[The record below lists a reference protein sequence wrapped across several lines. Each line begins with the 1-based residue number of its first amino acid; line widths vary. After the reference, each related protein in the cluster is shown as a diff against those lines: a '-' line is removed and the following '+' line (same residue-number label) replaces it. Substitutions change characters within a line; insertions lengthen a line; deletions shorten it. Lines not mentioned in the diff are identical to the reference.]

1 MLSRSERLKRARI
14 TLMQGGQVG
23 GNLANPQIVQ
33 SWERCLALGLDPNA
47 RPACLQVSENELRRL
62 RERDEL
68 AHRFAVGEMHALYQQ
83 IAGSNFLIA
92 FGNSQGIVLET
103 VADGNFKNS
112 DPGKAIV
119 AGAIWSEEKRGTN
132 ALGTCARDMHP
143 IIVHGEEHFF
153 VDHCDVSCFAAPIF
167 HSDGMLAGVLDASS
181 DCSARHAHTLALMR
195 MAATHMENSLFL
207 AQQDEHIV
215 VLFHS
220 RWELLNSV
228 SGGLASFDTNG
239 RLNAINQRGKEILRG
254 LSVRPGVAFET
265 IFDISFS
272 AALAEM
278 ADSHHPTLRDLLGSR
293 YSVLWRN
300 RHSFEKRIIN
310 APARPENS
318 PPGEIKPKAEIKLDP
333 ARGFVASDPR
343 VRHLL
348 GQVERAVKFNPP
360 FLIQG
365 ESGTGKEVLARHIH
379 KSSKRKGKFVAINCG
394 ALPEQLLEAEL
405 FGYVAGAFTGAHGKG
420 SDGLAVAADK
430 GTLFLDEIGDLA
442 MAGQV
447 ALLRFLD
454 SSEVRPVGG
463 TKSQKLD
470 LQIITA
476 SNINLDNAVAAKK
489 FREDLYFRLGVV
501 KLELPP
507 LRMRNDFGEI
517 VEQMLLEISPEH
529 RITPDGAL
537 MLALYPWRGN
547 IRELRSRLLQLV
559 MSASETVISSGD
571 VEALLGATPDNQQQ
585 TGPVS
590 LKAKIGRQVTE
601 MLQINGNNISLTA
614 RELGVSRNTV
624 YKYAR
629 NGNGTS
635 FGEKN
640 IGGEKGAD

>member
-23 GNLANPQIVQ
+23 GNLANPQIMQ
-33 SWERCLALGLDPNA
+33 SWERCLALGLDPHA
-47 RPACLQVSENELRRL
+47 KPPCLQVSAHELRRL
-62 RERDEL
+62 REHDEL

-92 FGNSQGIVLET
+92 FGNCEGTVLET
-103 VADGNFKNS
+103 VADGDFTNS

-119 AGAIWSEEKRGTN
+119 AGAVWSEERRGTN
-132 ALGTCARDMHP
+132 ALGTCARDLRP

-153 VDHCDVSCFAAPIF
+153 LDHGDVSCFAAPIF

-195 MAATHMENSLFL
+195 MAAIHMENSLFL
-207 AQQDEHIV
+207 AQQDAHIV

-228 SGGLASFDTNG
+228 SGGLASFDVDG
-239 RLNAINQRGKEILRG
+239 RLNAINQRGREILRG
-254 LSVRPGVAFET
+254 LSVRPGVGFEA
-265 IFDISFS
+265 IFDVSFS
-272 AALAEM
+272 AALSEM
-278 ADSHHPTLRDLLGSR
+278 ADSHHPTLRDRLGSR

-300 RHSFEKRIIN
+300 QHSFEKRIAN
-310 APARPENS
+310 APAQPKTPMARDLA
-318 PPGEIKPKAEIKLDP
+318 PKAQAEHHSL
-333 ARGFVASDPR
+333 ATGFVASDQR
-343 VRHLL
+343 VHNLL
-348 GQVERAVKFNPP
+348 EKIARAVKFKPV

-379 KSSKRKGKFVAINCG
+379 ATAKRAGEFVAINCG

-405 FGYVAGAFTGAHGKG
+405 FGYVAGAFTGARGQG
-420 SDGLAVAADK
+420 SEGLAVAANR

-442 MAGQV
+442 MSSQV

-454 SSEVRPVGG
+454 SNEVRPVGG
-463 TKSQKLD
+463 TKSKKLD

-476 SNINLDNAVAAKK
+476 SNVDLESAVAAKS
-489 FREDLYFRLGVV
+489 FREDLYYRLAVL

-507 LRMRNDFGEI
+507 LRDRRDFGEI

-529 RITPDGAL
+529 RITPDGTQ

-547 IRELRSRLLQLV
+547 IRELRSKLLQLV
-559 MSASETVISSGD
+559 MSAPQPAITSID
-571 VEALLGATPDNQQQ
+571 VEALLGFAPDKKQQSDPGLLR
-585 TGPVS
+585 T
-590 LKAKIGRQVTE
+590 KIGRQVVE
-601 MLQINGNNISLTA
+601 MLRFNGNNISLTA

-624 YKYAR
+624 YKYVRGR
-629 NGNGTS
+629 NGAGLD
-635 FGEKN
+635 G
-640 IGGEKGAD
+640 